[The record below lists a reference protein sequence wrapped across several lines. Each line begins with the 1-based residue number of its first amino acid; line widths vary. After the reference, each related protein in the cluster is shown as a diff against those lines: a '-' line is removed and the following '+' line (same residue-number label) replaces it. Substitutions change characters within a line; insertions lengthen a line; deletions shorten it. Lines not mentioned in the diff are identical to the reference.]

1 MGKNQLLLAPFLWKA
16 SALEQNPHE
25 LVFEPYGIYG
35 SLPAPLDLLRVA
47 YKKEAHVHEIRFN
60 EKAVIEISCAIVVI
74 QKAMIKIVTISYDP

>member
-25 LVFEPYGIYG
+25 LVFDPYGIYG
-35 SLPAPLDLLRVA
+35 SVPAPLDLLRVA

-60 EKAVIEISCAIVVI
+60 EKTVKETSCAIVVI
-74 QKAMIKIVTISYDP
+74 QKAMIKIVTILYDP

>member
-1 MGKNQLLLAPFLWKA
+1 LGKNQLPLTPFLWKA

-25 LVFEPYGIYG
+25 LVFDPYGIYG

-60 EKAVIEISCAIVVI
+60 EKAVKETSCAIVVI